1 MAKIA
6 WEIENEDNHYDYVM
20 EESGTEAVAKCDD
33 KILDKDREMKTE
45 FDNEGE
51 NMGQR
56 QYLDNASPI
65 DQDNEERVK

>member
-1 MAKIA
+1 
-6 WEIENEDNHYDYVM
+6 M

-56 QYLDNASPI
+56 QYLDDASPI